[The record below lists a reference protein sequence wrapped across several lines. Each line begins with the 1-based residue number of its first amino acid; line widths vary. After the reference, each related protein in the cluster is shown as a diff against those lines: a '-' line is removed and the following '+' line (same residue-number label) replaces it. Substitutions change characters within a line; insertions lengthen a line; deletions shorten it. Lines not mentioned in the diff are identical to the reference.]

1 MRTNRTK
8 KESFSDGSTA
18 DKQMCRPR
26 SKEVTSLQS
35 STKQSSS
42 SVPIKKN
49 LPRRKKART
58 YRVRRVDFYDYRSQI
73 VIKNRLRIPYLLNR
87 ELATETNNGS
97 AHILPLKMCDLPSKL
112 CEKSFK
118 PRLRTHGNS
127 PNSGVDKEFD
137 LSLLLKNTKDVH
149 QHISLLLTTP
159 HTFVGQRLSQDGRCE
174 FLIRWIHGSG
184 QNTIP
189 PTWISEEELQMAAH
203 LDYSL

>member
-49 LPRRKKART
+49 LPRRKK
-58 YRVRRVDFYDYRSQI
+58 
-73 VIKNRLRIPYLLNR
+73 R
-87 ELATETNNGS
+87 EHTEFVVWIFMIT
-97 AHILPLKMCDLPSKL
+97 
-112 CEKSFK
+112 E